1 MVNKAKIIIEKL
13 QEQSF
18 TLAKIRENLAS
29 LSLNCDSKLL
39 NQVFKNIKQNLLRV
53 LESLDKIII
62 LNPQKPNSFRK
73 INGFCNSIQSNLSKA
88 RMEMDRSDPKSAIP
102 NSPTSSDAC
111 SSLGNHYENLAK
123 IYLEI
128 LEPYHQ
134 DIGRLDNPEVKL
146 YDPNSSYDISNHR
159 KSLINTISY
168 LGSEYCE
175 RYFLFMNSSKL
186 NHQDDALL
194 LKLYTPVLNSLIAT
208 LNPKITSII
217 EELKSPSKKGSQLD
231 ELIKEINKLRGSL
244 LEPIDEVSLRN
255 ALNDRNSYSN
265 LIKDLRDAT
274 LKNEQ
279 IRVQDFT
286 RIVFILN
293 ELMLKKDSHN
303 HIGLNSR
310 DILYLRQLAEND
322 TRNQDGYAILE
333 NIYRK
338 TLYILEPFNHREG
351 LIYVHGNISLSDEAK
366 ALTED
371 LDVKI
376 SMHMLKKQSSK
387 IDFIPSPID
396 NLESE
401 ISKIH
406 SKYKIILIKSGID
419 LSDLKGLC
427 LTFNNNRLKKLITKI
442 YSTALAQNS
451 INLKQAAELIYI
463 LASGLKKEPK
473 ANNGSIS
480 LWGPI
485 KSKSLWD
492 ADSGQSDI

>member
-1 MVNKAKIIIEKL
+1 MVNEAKIIIKKL
-13 QEQSF
+13 QDQSF
-18 TLAKIRENLAS
+18 TLAKIRNNLAS
-29 LSLNCDSKLL
+29 LSLNCDNKLL
-39 NQVFKNIKQNLLRV
+39 NEVFKNIKQNLLRV

-62 LNPQKPNSFRK
+62 LNPEKTNSFRK

-88 RMEMDRSDPKSAIP
+88 RIEMDRSDPESAIP
-102 NSPTSSDAC
+102 NSPTSLNAC
-111 SSLGNHYENLAK
+111 SSLGSQYDNLAK

-134 DIGRLDNPEVKL
+134 DMGRLDNPEVKL

-159 KSLINTISY
+159 KSLINTISC
-168 LGSEYCE
+168 LGSEYYE
-175 RYFLFMNSSKL
+175 RYFLFMNSSKI

-208 LNPKITSII
+208 LNPEITSII
-217 EELKSPSKKGSQLD
+217 EELKSPSRKGSQLD
-231 ELIKEINKLRGSL
+231 KLIKEINKLRGSL
-244 LEPIDEVSLRN
+244 LEPIDESILRN
-255 ALNDRNSYSN
+255 ALNDRNIYCN

-274 LKNEQ
+274 LKNER
-279 IRVQDFT
+279 IKVQDFT

-303 HIGLNSR
+303 HIGLNSK

-322 TRNQDGYAILE
+322 TRNQDGYAILG

-338 TLYILEPFNHREG
+338 TLYIIEPFNRMEG
-351 LIYVHGNISLSDEAK
+351 SIFVHGNISLSDEAK

-371 LDVKI
+371 PDVKI
-376 SMHMLKKQSSK
+376 SIHMLKKQSSK
-387 IDFIPSPID
+387 IHFISSQID
-396 NLESE
+396 NPKSE

-406 SKYKIILIKSGID
+406 SKYKIILIKSGIN
-419 LSDLKGLC
+419 LNDLKGLC
-427 LTFNNNRLKKLITKI
+427 LAFNNNRLKELITKI

-463 LASGLKKEPK
+463 LARGLKKEPK
-473 ANNGSIS
+473 ANKGSS
-480 LWGPI
+480 FFWGATG
-485 KSKSLWD
+485 SKSLWD
-492 ADSGQSDI
+492 ADSGLSDI